1 MDIQWYTGIN
11 QQYLY
16 VHESTL
22 VFANWTRGIYHNLW
36 RLDSGKMTKKTSRW
50 GLEGTSNST
59 RFSIV
64 REVCFLWCDMTNCAV
79 LGLDV
84 QVRKSIVHIY
94 IYTTAAGFK
103 KTLCPDALPLAVG
116 RGRRIYIYIYII
128 YILTS
133 IFVRFLT
140 RTCHR
145 CSCEELHKV
154 VSISNGSVM
163 VVHPYFLSSNLA
175 WYDDLNYP
183 LVI

>member
-94 IYTTAAGFK
+94 IYIYYCCWLQK
-103 KTLCPDALPLAVG
+103 NSLPW
-116 RGRRIYIYIYII
+116 RTPPCRRPGSADIYIYYIYIYWPQFLYVSWQEHVTAAAARNYTKLWVSQMGRWWWFIRI
-128 YILTS
+128 FFLQILPGMMIWIT
-133 IFVRFLT
+133 L
-140 RTCHR
+140 
-145 CSCEELHKV
+145 
-154 VSISNGSVM
+154 
-163 VVHPYFLSSNLA
+163 
-175 WYDDLNYP
+175 W
-183 LVI
+183 